1 MKPQIN
7 ANVRASLIPSTLVGY
22 GFRKEMLNFGSPPC
36 QSPSRQ
42 VGWKSKNFHAKPR
55 PPCSRTSRQEGAKKN
70 SDFKIAAKK
79 FKRRKG
85 DEKNKS

>member
-1 MKPQIN
+1 MN
-7 ANVRASLIPSTLVGY
+7 ANLFPTAVVGY
-22 GFRKEMLNFGSPPC
+22 EISKEMLNFGFPPC